1 MNTAELN
8 NLEFQTESLIKTLQ
22 HLKMENQALK
32 QKLASHARECSQ
44 FKQLNAKTANKIK
57 QIINQLKGELE

>member
-32 QKLASHARECSQ
+32 QKLASHTRDHSH
-44 FKQLNAKTANKIK
+44 FKQLNTKTANKIK